1 MATAP
6 STAHKGAGR
15 RRIAMILK
23 PGDLPVLVFALHSF
37 GLKEEVRIGEVCYPH
52 ALFSLHAKR
61 RTRRFFISMR
71 GWL

>member
-1 MATAP
+1 
-6 STAHKGAGR
+6 
-15 RRIAMILK
+15 MILK